1 MLISTNEYSNLLAEE
16 RKTHPPPSHTSESG
30 ISPFKYNFNIQSDQ
44 DVLKKLNLI
53 EAQFKKDME
62 NIEIATSEIKPVPQK
77 SVLVPAHINKYTS
90 EKLENFSNKIKEMMI
105 KSGQKL
111 FYESLQLNIEHEKHL
126 EVLLLNF
133 KNYKKRKLFVSFI
146 NFCEDIKWNRYY
158 IQELIKMKMGII
170 DINRAFEYKDQN
182 IIQRKNFFNYDD
194 LKKSLVKKLLEKEQ
208 RTEEISHISA
218 QNLYH
223 LKICLFTHKSMFA
236 STKILQNL
244 FFPQNYCDFS
254 NVKIDEGE
262 NFINFSDIN
271 NYDQNLNSYF
281 SIFINVFFIDQI
293 EDMAVF
299 INENFE
305 SLNKFSYGL
314 IYMDYRDM
322 NILKKLTLLLDYATR
337 DIPNKDILLINY
349 YKLSFNTLDRDDI
362 KNNISLLKEMYP
374 NCLRCLPSDNMLFP
388 LSEYSSFFN
397 CLLEFFNNQEFFNIF
412 EREIEIQKFENFKT
426 ISVYDYVKKLKI
438 SDMIL
443 KYEYSKMNFVS
454 YYDKVTEL
462 NWIRFFTHVSK
473 YNYFI

>member
-1 MLISTNEYSNLLAEE
+1 MSISTNEYSNQIAEE
-16 RKTHPPPSHTSESG
+16 RKTHPPPSQTSESD
-30 ISPFKYNFNIQSDQ
+30 ISPFKYNFNMQSDQ
-44 DVLKKLNLI
+44 DVLKKLDLI

-62 NIEIATSEIKPVPQK
+62 NIEIAKSEIKPVTQK
-77 SVLVPAHINKYTS
+77 SVHVPAHINKYTS
-90 EKLENFSNKIKEMMI
+90 EKLEKFSNKIMERMI

-111 FYESLQLNIEHEKHL
+111 FYETLQSNIEHEKHL

-133 KNYKKRKLFVSFI
+133 RNYKKRKLFVSFI

-182 IIQRKNFFNYDD
+182 IIQRKNFFNYND

-262 NFINFSDIN
+262 NFIKFSDIN
-271 NYDQNLNSYF
+271 NYDQNLNSNF

-374 NCLRCLPSDNMLFP
+374 NCLRFLPSDNMLFP

-397 CLLEFFNNQEFFNIF
+397 YLLEFFNNQEIFSIF
-412 EREIEIQKFENFKT
+412 EREIEIQKFENFKS

-438 SDMIL
+438 SEMIL
-443 KYEYSKMNFVS
+443 KYEYSKKNFVS

-473 YNYFI
+473 FN